1 MSSKLDVALVTRG
14 VNALFKYE
22 EKKTQTAEKVKLIDA
37 FAKPILLQVIQ
48 LSSYKSFNFICFQIN
63 TDSVDEKDC

>member
-1 MSSKLDVALVTRG
+1 MSSHLDIALVTRG

-37 FAKPILLQVIQ
+37 FAKPILLQVI
-48 LSSYKSFNFICFQIN
+48 SFHHAIF
-63 TDSVDEKDC
+63 